1 MKKYIFICLL
11 IIASSCTEKKETKKI
26 KKDTIENLIEYKDGI
41 YTEYYP
47 GRKKIKITGAQD
59 KNKVRDGKWVL
70 LSENGNEMSV
80 TYFEKGLREG
90 HTVVKHPNGKIN
102 YAGEYHLNEQV
113 GIWKFYDLKGNLIR
127 EENYDKKPVEVNNF

>member
-102 YAGEYHLNEQV
+102 YVGEYHLNEQV

-127 EENYDKKPVEVNNF
+127 EENYDKKPVEVKNF